1 VYANIVLHRARKNLG
16 HAQLTTE
23 VITQLTNRFKPEISL
38 IKKRIEDLL
47 AREYLERVEGEASVY
62 RYLA

>member
-1 VYANIVLHRARKNLG
+1 MTHTA
-16 HAQLTTE
+16 LTTE
-23 VITQLTNRFKPEISL
+23 VITQVSNRFKTEISL

-47 AREYLERVEGEASVY
+47 NREYLERVEGTKSATY

>member
-1 VYANIVLHRARKNLG
+1 VYANHALYRARKKLG
-16 HAQLTTE
+16 HTQLTTE
-23 VITQLTNRFKPEISL
+23 VITQLANRFKPEISL

-47 AREYLERVEGEASVY
+47 AREYLERIEGETAVY

>member
-1 VYANIVLHRARKNLG
+1 
-16 HAQLTTE
+16 
-23 VITQLTNRFKPEISL
+23 VITQLANRFKPEISL

-47 AREYLERVEGEASVY
+47 HREYLERVEGEGAVY

>member
-1 VYANIVLHRARKNLG
+1 MHT
-16 HAQLTTE
+16 QLTTE
-23 VITQLTNRFKPEISL
+23 VITQLASRFRPEISL

-47 AREYLERVEGEASVY
+47 AREYLERVDGDSSRY